1 MMTILV
7 IILVL
12 VLVAVLL
19 SGKGLT
25 LLSGFRDLFI
35 ENVAKTPE
43 GAAAALAKAV
53 DEATDQALAAKN
65 TYEETNGKL
74 IQQKEELADK
84 INEFKI
90 VESRCEALAK
100 QGLEDQVAIYAQ
112 KRQEVMDEVES
123 RKKTIVQLEP
133 VVARAKEAFEMT
145 ETQLAEAKKKR
156 KQILEEM
163 KVNKTV
169 RDAMRSVDS
178 LTVNKDLAKLL
189 AAVDEGHKESKEA
202 AAGAQAVFEDRAST
216 KLARAE
222 SSAKKAANDEYV
234 KSLMAKYS
242 GTDKK

>member
-1 MMTILV
+1 
-7 IILVL
+7 
-12 VLVAVLL
+12 VAILL

-53 DEATDQALAAKN
+53 DEATDQALTARN
-65 TYEETNGKL
+65 TYEQINGKL
-74 IQQKEELADK
+74 IQQKEELANK
-84 INEFKI
+84 INEFK
-90 VESRCEALAK
+90 VTESRCEALAK
-100 QGLEDQVAIYAQ
+100 QNLPDQVAIYAQ
-112 KRQEVMDEVES
+112 KRQEVMDDVES
-123 RKKTIVQLEP
+123 LKKTVEKLEP
-133 VVARAKEAFEMT
+133 LVARAKEAFEMT
-145 ETQLAEAKKKR
+145 ESQLAEAKRKR
-156 KQILEEM
+156 KQILDEM

-169 RDAMRSVDS
+169 RDAIRSVDNLS
-178 LTVNKDLAKLL
+178 SNKDLAKLL

-202 AAGAQAVFEDRAST
+202 AAGAQAVFEDKAST

>member
-1 MMTILV
+1 
-7 IILVL
+7 
-12 VLVAVLL
+12 
-19 SGKGLT
+19 
-25 LLSGFRDLFI
+25 
-35 ENVAKTPE
+35 
-43 GAAAALAKAV
+43 
-53 DEATDQALAAKN
+53 
-65 TYEETNGKL
+65 
-74 IQQKEELADK
+74 
-84 INEFKI
+84 
-90 VESRCEALAK
+90 
-100 QGLEDQVAIYAQ
+100 
-112 KRQEVMDEVES
+112 
-123 RKKTIVQLEP
+123 
-133 VVARAKEAFEMT
+133 MT